1 MRRSAALALALTRA
15 SQGVLLI
22 DEIEAGIHHS
32 VLRPV
37 ISKLLAAAA
46 TSQVQLLATTHSL
59 EAVDAIIGSIEDRA
73 TPDALS
79 AFWVQRQDGK
89 HEVRRYDFAKLC
101 MLREGGLD
109 IR

>member
-1 MRRSAALALALTRA
+1 MRRAAALALALTRA
-15 SQGVLLI
+15 SQGVLLV
-22 DEIEAGIHHS
+22 DELEAGIHHT
-32 VLRPV
+32 VLRPLL
-37 ISKLLAAAA
+37 SKLLAAAA

-59 EAVDAIIGSIEDRA
+59 EAVDAVIASVEDRG

-101 MLREGGLD
+101 TLREGGLD